1 MRSVVVKTLVAGMLA
16 TGLSACETMNMPDL
30 TMPDFSMPD
39 VFTSTPAQT
48 VMLDEGYEFTLPE
61 QPWTDD
67 DAIDVTQQ
75 VTANW
80 KNTSSNETETG
91 TFQARIS
98 LERDH
103 ARIVMIDDLGRRAID
118 IDWSTDA
125 LSVQTADWLPATL
138 DARRML
144 ADIVMVYWPLDVV
157 RDALP
162 RDLSIRETMGER
174 TLRIDS
180 NGRFYARIE
189 RPVRDV
195 WQGFAKIRNERFGYV
210 ITIQSKHTGSSS

>member
-61 QPWTDD
+61 QPWADD

-75 VTANW
+75 VTASW
-80 KNTSSNETETG
+80 KNADSNETETG
-91 TFQARIS
+91 TFQARLS

-103 ARIVMIDDLGRRAID
+103 VRIVMIDDLGRRAID

-162 RDLSIRETMGER
+162 GNMSIRETMGER
-174 TLRIDS
+174 MLRMDDS
-180 NGRFYARIE
+180 GRAYARIE
-189 RPVRDV
+189 RPIRDV
-195 WQGFAKIRNERFGYV
+195 WQGVANLRNERFGYA
-210 ITIQSKHTGSSS
+210 ITIRAQRTGSSS

>member
-30 TMPDFSMPD
+30 SMPDFSLPD
-39 VFTSTPAQT
+39 VFTSAPAQT

-61 QPWTDD
+61 QPWTND

-80 KNTSSNETETG
+80 QTANSSETGTG
-91 TFQARIS
+91 TFQARLS

-118 IDWSTDA
+118 IDWTPDA

-138 DARRML
+138 DAKRML
-144 ADIVMVYWPLDVV
+144 ADIVMVYWPLDIV

-162 RDLSIRETMGER
+162 GNMSIRETMGER
-174 TLRIDS
+174 MLRMDNS
-180 NGRFYARIE
+180 GRAYARIE
-189 RPVRDV
+189 RPIRDV
-195 WQGFAKIRNERFGYV
+195 WQGVAKLRNERFGYA
-210 ITIQSKHTGSSS
+210 ITIQSKRTEPSS

>member
-48 VMLDEGYEFTLPE
+48 VMLDEGYAFTLPE

-75 VTANW
+75 VTASW

-91 TFQARIS
+91 TFQARLS

-103 ARIVMIDDLGRRAID
+103 VRIVMIDDLGRRAID
-118 IDWSTDA
+118 IDWTTDA

-144 ADIVMVYWPLDVV
+144 ADIIIVYWPLDVV

-162 RDLSIRETMGER
+162 GSMSIRETMGER
-174 TLRIDS
+174 MLRMDDS
-180 NGRFYARIE
+180 GRAYARIE
-189 RPVRDV
+189 RPIRDV
-195 WQGFAKIRNERFGYV
+195 WQGVANLRNERFGYA
-210 ITIQSKHTGSSS
+210 ITIRSQRTGSSS

>member
-1 MRSVVVKTLVAGMLA
+1 
-16 TGLSACETMNMPDL
+16 MPDL

-48 VMLDEGYEFTLPE
+48 VTLDEGYQFTLPE

-75 VTANW
+75 VTAGW
-80 KNTSSNETETG
+80 KNGSSTETG
-91 TFQARIS
+91 TFQARLS

-103 ARIVMIDDLGRRAID
+103 VRIVMIDDLGRRAID
-118 IDWSTDA
+118 IDWTTDA

-138 DARRML
+138 DAKRML
-144 ADIVMVYWPLDVV
+144 ADIIMVYWPLDVV

-162 RDLSIRETMGER
+162 GNMSIRETMGER
-174 TLRIDS
+174 MLRMDDS
-180 NGRFYARIE
+180 GRAYARIE
-189 RPVRDV
+189 RPIRDV
-195 WQGFAKIRNERFGYV
+195 WQGVAKLRNERFGYA
-210 ITIQSKHTGSSS
+210 ITIRSQRTGS

>member
-1 MRSVVVKTLVAGMLA
+1 MRSVVVKTLVAGILA
-16 TGLSACETMNMPDL
+16 TGLAACETMNMPDL

-61 QPWTDD
+61 QPWAGD

-75 VTANW
+75 VTASW

-91 TFQARIS
+91 TFQARLS

-103 ARIVMIDDLGRRAID
+103 VRIVMIDDLGRRAID
-118 IDWSTDA
+118 IDWTTAA
-125 LSVQTADWLPATL
+125 LSVQTADWLPKTL

-162 RDLSIRETMGER
+162 GTISIRETMGER
-174 TLRIDS
+174 VLRINS

-189 RPVRDV
+189 RPIRDV
-195 WQGFAKIRNERFGYV
+195 WQGVANLRNERFGYA
-210 ITIQSKHTGSSS
+210 ITIRSQRTGSSS

>member
-1 MRSVVVKTLVAGMLA
+1 
-16 TGLSACETMNMPDL
+16 
-30 TMPDFSMPD
+30 
-39 VFTSTPAQT
+39 
-48 VMLDEGYEFTLPE
+48 
-61 QPWTDD
+61 
-67 DAIDVTQQ
+67 
-75 VTANW
+75 
-80 KNTSSNETETG
+80 TETG

-118 IDWSTDA
+118 IDWTTDA
-125 LSVQTADWLPATL
+125 LSVQTADWLPETL
-138 DARRML
+138 DAKRML

-162 RDLSIRETMGER
+162 GDLSIRETMGER

-189 RPVRDV
+189 RPVRDI
-195 WQGFAKIRNERFGYV
+195 WQGFAKIRN
-210 ITIQSKHTGSSS
+210 

>member
-48 VMLDEGYEFTLPE
+48 VTLDEGYQFTLPE

-75 VTANW
+75 VTAGW
-80 KNTSSNETETG
+80 KNGSSTEIG
-91 TFQARIS
+91 TFQARLS

-103 ARIVMIDDLGRRAID
+103 VRIVMIDDLGRRAID
-118 IDWSTDA
+118 IDWTPDA

-138 DARRML
+138 DAKRML
-144 ADIVMVYWPLDVV
+144 ADIIMVYWPLDVV

-162 RDLSIRETMGER
+162 GNMSIRETMGER
-174 TLRIDS
+174 MLRMDDS
-180 NGRFYARIE
+180 GRAYARIE
-189 RPVRDV
+189 RPIRDV
-195 WQGFAKIRNERFGYV
+195 WQGVANLRNERFGYA
-210 ITIQSKHTGSSS
+210 ITIRSQRTGSSS